1 MPSQWVNRRNLFPAL
16 RVFSVLRCAVFSGIV
31 VMNDPARR
39 VFEQTSRLAFA
50 AVAVVLGLFSL
61 AMTLY
66 GVGQSVHALYTW
78 QDFGS
83 AVLRGVGY
91 IIIAIAV
98 FEVAKYIVE
107 EELVHEREMR
117 SAAEARRSLTK
128 FVSTIAIA
136 VFLEGL
142 VTVFRVSHA
151 NVQDLIYPS
160 LLLFAA
166 VVMILGLGAFQRLSA
181 TVEQEVGKEDER
193 QNAAAARR
201 RR

>member
-1 MPSQWVNRRNLFPAL
+1 
-16 RVFSVLRCAVFSGIV
+16 
-31 VMNDPARR
+31 MNGTARR
-39 VFEQTSRLAFA
+39 AFEQISRLAFA
-50 AVAVVLGLFSL
+50 AVATMLAFFSF
-61 AMTLY
+61 AMTVY
-66 GVGQSVHALYTW
+66 GVGQSLHALYTW

-83 AVLRGVGY
+83 ALLRGVGY

-142 VTVFRVSHA
+142 VTVFRVSQTD
-151 NVQDLIYPS
+151 VQELIYPS
-160 LLLFAA
+160 LLLFTA
-166 VVMILGLGAFQRLSA
+166 VLMILGLGAFQRMSA
-181 TVEQEVGKEDER
+181 TVEQEVGAKDER
-193 QNAAAARR
+193 QNAARARKR
-201 RR
+201 R